1 MRRLAVALCLLMC
14 AATPAPS
21 LEGAERALA
30 VGDRAAAMAIVE
42 PLAKKDNPRAIALLG
57 RMHDL
62 KGERDKAQQAYRRLI
77 DLYNT
82 DKIRD
87 DDGPGMWAVAE
98 AARGL
103 GAYRDANDA
112 FARATKASPQNLAIE
127 LAWVDLFLEKH
138 DAQNAG
144 VGLARVL
151 EAEPNN
157 ARALERMARVR
168 MEAGEDFAAVEDL
181 LDRALKSDPKLV
193 AAHVTRAAIALHD
206 EDLAKADKHL
216 DAALAINPRDL
227 EALSVRAAVRFVAD
241 DKEGF
246 ARAVER
252 VLAENPRF
260 SRLYSIVGTYAEWEH
275 RYDEQVALGDR
286 ALAIDPDDPYAH
298 AMRALNMLRVGREKE
313 GLVAL
318 EAAFRRDRYNV
329 HVYNTLNLYDDVI
342 SKDYESVESA
352 PFLLRMHK
360 EERPSLQP
368 YLEAMLK
375 KAYPDL
381 EARYGFRPE
390 GPISIEMFASPEHFA
405 VRTVGLPHIGVQGV
419 CFGKV
424 LTALSPRGGEFN
436 WGQIVWHELSHVFH
450 VQLSKSRV
458 PRWFTEGLAEYETT
472 RARPEWKREDDR
484 ILWDALSKNKL
495 PSLKNLNHAFTHA
508 RSGDE
513 LMVAYY
519 ASSVAVTYLIEKYG
533 FQVVPKMLALWAK
546 GVPTERVFTESVG
559 VSLESIDRDFQAAT
573 RARLGARYAGD
584 FRVDPGEFRD
594 LAAIAKAAGAAGATP
609 QQKARHAMA
618 LAVAGAREAEA
629 VAQAVLA
636 AAPREPLAHFAL
648 VHAALSSGDLAKAT
662 QRLDAMFAQGIEGYQ
677 LRMLAARSEERMGH
691 FPAALAHVDAA
702 IRLDADR
709 GEAHE
714 FMVQLADK
722 TKDEARLLSG
732 LLRYAFLDQH
742 ARAPLARLLALLE
755 AKGSWPLLA
764 ERAEAGLY
772 LDPESSALHRQLALA
787 WLHTKGPKEA
797 LPEAERALALA
808 QTPDE
813 KSRAEA
819 VRALIKAPQP
829 SKTKKPSP

>member
-1 MRRLAVALCLLMC
+1 MLMC

-21 LEGAERALA
+21 LENAERALA
-30 VGDRAAAMAIVE
+30 VGDRAAAMAIVQ
-42 PLAKKDNPRAIALLG
+42 PLAKRDNPRAIALLG
-57 RMHDL
+57 RLHDL
-62 KGERDKAQQAYRRLI
+62 KGERAEAEKAYRRLI
-77 DLYNT
+77 DLYNE

-112 FARATKASPQNLAIE
+112 FARAVKAAPDNLDIE
-127 LAWVDLFLEKH
+127 LAWVDLFLEKY
-138 DAQNAG
+138 DTQNAG

-151 EAEPNN
+151 EAQPDH

-168 MEAGEDFAAVEDL
+168 MEQGADFTSVEEM
-181 LDRALKSDPKLV
+181 LDKALKSDPKLV

-206 EDLAKADKHL
+206 EDLTKADRHL

-241 DKEGF
+241 DKDGF
-246 ARAVER
+246 AKAIER

-260 SRLYSIVGTYAEWEH
+260 SRVYSIVGTYAEWEH
-275 RYDEQVALGDR
+275 RYEEQVALGDR

-342 SKDYESVESA
+342 SKEYESIESA

-360 EERPSLQP
+360 EERPHLEP
-368 YLEAMLK
+368 YLAAMLK

-381 EARYGFRPE
+381 KSRYGFSPE
-390 GPISIEMFASPEHFA
+390 GPISIELFASPEHFA

-484 ILWDALSKNKL
+484 ILFDALTKNKVPRL
-495 PSLKNLNHAFTHA
+495 ANLNHAFTHA

-546 GVPTERVFTESVG
+546 GTPTERVFTEALG
-559 VSLESIDRDFQAAT
+559 VNLDTLDREFRAAT
-573 RARLGARYAGD
+573 QARLAARYAKD
-584 FRVDPGEFRD
+584 FRVDPADFRD
-594 LAAIAKAAGAAGATP
+594 ADALSRAASQPNATPEARAKLAMAQAVAGSKEAEATAKAV
-609 QQKARHAMA
+609 
-618 LAVAGAREAEA
+618 LAVA
-629 VAQAVLA
+629 
-636 AAPREPLAHFAL
+636 PKEPLAHFAL
-648 VHAALSSGDLAKAT
+648 VHLALVSGELPRAK
-662 QRLDAMFAQGIEGYQ
+662 QRLDALFAAGVEGYQ
-677 LRMLAARSEERMGH
+677 LRMLAARAEERLGH
-691 FPAALAHVDAA
+691 IGEAFAHLDAA

-709 GEAHE
+709 GEAFE
-714 FMVQLADK
+714 LMVQLADK
-722 TKDEARLLSG
+722 NKDEARLLQG
-732 LLRYAFLDQH
+732 LMRFSFLDQH
-742 ARAPLARLLALLE
+742 ARAPLARLLGMLE
-755 AKGSWPLLA
+755 ARGDWA
-764 ERAEAGLY
+764 ELGKRAEAGLY

-787 WLHTKGPKEA
+787 YLHTRGPQDA
-797 LPEAERALALA
+797 LPEAQRALALA
-808 QTPDE
+808 QSDDE
-813 KSRAEA
+813 KTRAEA
-819 VRALIKAPQP
+819 ALAAVKGKPAKPA
-829 SKTKKPSP
+829 KK